1 MISKEAA
8 AAAEMLKNGRKM
20 RSQGKAPEG
29 DPQFLRIQGIYAER
43 NMLNERAKSYVLPD
57 KLSLEYE
64 TAEGVHG
71 EWLRYLS
78 QDPEKDKEKII
89 LFAHGGGFASGS
101 ALSRRS
107 LAAKLA
113 LASKMDLY
121 SLDYRQCPE
130 YKFPAPVDDMVT
142 VFLWLLK
149 KGYAPQNIMLFGESA
164 GANLVLAL
172 PLYLKDHYLP
182 LPGAV
187 CAFSPPVDMF
197 AKYDSR
203 ITKLK
208 TDAMIGADF
217 DDSEIPKMLEELR
230 AQTEPRDSLYCSAQE
245 VYSPYASPIRG
256 DLSGFPRL
264 MIQVGELEPLYDD
277 AVDLA
282 AKAKAAGVE
291 VVYHEWEGLFHV
303 FALFDCPETT
313 EVCQEIAQF
322 FKGGN

>member
-1 MISKEAA
+1 
-8 AAAEMLKNGRKM
+8 MLRNGRKM
-20 RSQGKAPEG
+20 FSQGKAPQG
-29 DPQFLRIQGIYAER
+29 DPALLRIQGIYAER
-43 NMLNERAKSYVLPD
+43 NALNERAKNVPVPD
-57 KLSLEYE
+57 KLTLQYE
-64 TAEGVHG
+64 TADGVHG
-71 EWLRYLS
+71 EWLKYLDS
-78 QDPEKDKEKII
+78 DPEKNREKVI

-101 ALSRRS
+101 ALSRRA

-113 LASKMDLY
+113 IASKMDLY

-142 VFLWLLK
+142 VYLWLLK
-149 KGYAPQNIMLFGESA
+149 KGYAPKNIMLFGESA

-172 PLYLKDHYLP
+172 PLYLKDHHLP

-203 ITKLK
+203 VTKLK

-217 DDSEIPKMLEELR
+217 DDAEINRMLQELKS
-230 AQTEPRDSLYCSAQE
+230 QTEPKDSLYCTADE

-256 DLSGFPRL
+256 DFSGFPRL

-291 VVYHEWEGLFHV
+291 VIYHEWEGLFHV
-303 FALFDCPETT
+303 FALFDCPETIA
-313 EVCQEIAQF
+313 VCEEIAGF
-322 FKGGN
+322 FLEA